1 MNRPGRVLARRGMS
15 ERAMHPTFDALF
27 EPDELAQAEIAPV
40 SMFGLFTLARL
51 SN

>member
-1 MNRPGRVLARRGMS
+1 MAPAS
-15 ERAMHPTFDALF
+15 RALGWHPDFAFDALF
-27 EPDELAQAEIAPV
+27 EPDELVQAEIAPV